1 MMKARHETHQLL
13 WIKRALVNGS
23 NLSPIARR
31 KLYIKTVLL
40 TLALIWLLV
49 LVILF
54 ITPTRYTS
62 KWVLILPGAGAG
74 AMVSLDSI
82 GQASSSSSSPYLSSA
97 IDPRENYKAIALS
110 DILLSTTA
118 KELNITASAL
128 GMPKLKLPSQTGLME
143 FTINAATPEL
153 AEKKAWALYQHLQ
166 IMLSQ
171 LRTDEILIRE
181 NGVRIGLEGFAS
193 KVKQSQSNILAF
205 QSKTG
210 LVSLDQF
217 KEVALTIERLR
228 QSQVNLRAKLEGGLA
243 SQHLLESSLSLTAS
257 QSADLL
263 KLKNDQLFQQLLLKY
278 TESSSLLVSLS
289 GNFAQQHPQV
299 LTAKTEQKV
308 MLNAL
313 NSRCQ
318 KLLLRCDPQLMVILS
333 VDDIDGRAELMQKLI
348 NFATE
353 NAGFSDELASL
364 TEQID
369 LWETRLK
376 HSNDDAAKL
385 EDLHR
390 DHQLATAVFTS
401 AIAKIDVGKAD
412 IFSAYPL
419 LQLFSPPSRP
429 EKADKLGFILTLI
442 GGIAASIMVIAGL
455 SILWIRK
462 PLLQRILT
470 NE

>member
-153 AEKKAWALYQHLQ
+153 AEKKHGHY
-166 IMLSQ
+166 I
-171 LRTDEILIRE
+171 
-181 NGVRIGLEGFAS
+181 
-193 KVKQSQSNILAF
+193 NIY
-205 QSKTG
+205 K
-210 LVSLDQF
+210 
-217 KEVALTIERLR
+217 
-228 QSQVNLRAKLEGGLA
+228 
-243 SQHLLESSLSLTAS
+243 
-257 QSADLL
+257 
-263 KLKNDQLFQQLLLKY
+263 
-278 TESSSLLVSLS
+278 
-289 GNFAQQHPQV
+289 
-299 LTAKTEQKV
+299 
-308 MLNAL
+308 
-313 NSRCQ
+313 
-318 KLLLRCDPQLMVILS
+318 
-333 VDDIDGRAELMQKLI
+333 
-348 NFATE
+348 
-353 NAGFSDELASL
+353 
-364 TEQID
+364 
-369 LWETRLK
+369 
-376 HSNDDAAKL
+376 
-385 EDLHR
+385 
-390 DHQLATAVFTS
+390 
-401 AIAKIDVGKAD
+401 
-412 IFSAYPL
+412 
-419 LQLFSPPSRP
+419 
-429 EKADKLGFILTLI
+429 
-442 GGIAASIMVIAGL
+442 
-455 SILWIRK
+455 
-462 PLLQRILT
+462 
-470 NE
+470 